1 MPKRIVVYQ
10 LPNEGLLDSRAP
22 TSMPARNAV
31 SSGGGRS
38 IMLKRVAVLVLLAPL
53 TLGNL
58 SRPVEAAGWGP
69 LAALVVANL
78 AIPPD
83 AGWRHGGGFR
93 RAPYYPRRY
102 DGFYRDGGSYR
113 APYYPRYSGAYYGG
127 YNGCGGYGNYGDYG
141 GYGGYGNDGGYGG
154 GYGRYG
160 GYEGYGYD
168 GYGW

>member
-1 MPKRIVVYQ
+1 MY
-10 LPNEGLLDSRAP
+10 
-22 TSMPARNAV
+22 
-31 SSGGGRS
+31 
-38 IMLKRVAVLVLLAPL
+38 MLKRVAVLALLAPL

-83 AGWRHGGGFR
+83 AGWRHGGGFH
-93 RAPYYPRRY
+93 RAPNYPRHY
-102 DGFYRDGGSYR
+102 GGFYRDGGSYR

-141 GYGGYGNDGGYGG
+141 GYGGYGGYGNYGGYGG

-160 GYEGYGYD
+160 GYEGHGYD
-168 GYGW
+168 GYGR